1 MNLIYPRA
9 GKLPR
14 FSFSDCASETK
25 RKVKWIYFC
34 LQFLQ
39 TVAQLSDKQ
48 KNKWQPKRK
57 RHDGRIAAGRRVY
70 SALKWKGTHL
80 WKNVLLLA
88 LEPNSASAHNKTQ
101 VKSTWRPSSA
111 LSCCSDFTDL
121 HQHSGLLAHS
131 ANTEWVLCFKHS
143 SVCFEWS
150 MLHDHSS

>member
-14 FSFSDCASETK
+14 FSFSDCASEK
-25 RKVKWIYFC
+25 MRKVKWIYFC
-34 LQFLQ
+34 LQVLQ

-48 KNKWQPKRK
+48 KNKRQPKRK
-57 RHDGRIAAGRRVY
+57 RWKNY
-70 SALKWKGTHL
+70 SWETCLFGFKVKGTHL
-80 WKNVLLLA
+80 WKIVLLLA
-88 LEPNSASAHNKTQ
+88 LEPSSASAHNKTQ
-101 VKSTWRPSSA
+101 VTTTWRPSSA

-131 ANTEWVLCFKHS
+131 ANTECVLCFKHS

-150 MLHDHSS
+150 MLHDRSS